1 METVKFITKLDLL
14 FDVEQLRND
23 LEQLLNIRPWPERT
37 IINDKIYP
45 ANQLGITY
53 RKNADDIWLDAGG
66 NLYDFEKKEFIATEK
81 DFSELND
88 NVGEYTKN
96 MLTEISKKIGKN
108 FGRIRYMK
116 MPMKQGLT
124 VHRDFEVRY
133 HIVLH
138 TNPGAMFGETV
149 NEEGLA
155 AKCYHI
161 PADGCVYKVDT
172 TRKHFVYNGGWDDRI
187 HMVLCEAGSI

>member
-1 METVKFITKLDLL
+1 MEKVKFIEKLELS

-23 LEQLLNIRPWPERT
+23 LNQLLTIRNWPERT
-37 IINDKIYP
+37 VINDKIYP

-66 NLYDFEKKEFIATEK
+66 NLYDYNKKEFIATEK
-81 DFSELND
+81 DFTEINEH
-88 NVGEYTKN
+88 VGEYTKN
-96 MLTEISKKIGKN
+96 MLNEISLFTGKT

-124 VHRDFEVRY
+124 VHKDYEPRY

-138 TNPGAMFGETV
+138 TNRGAMFGEAV
-149 NEEGLA
+149 EEEGLA
-155 AKCYHI
+155 AKCYHL
-161 PADGCVYKVDT
+161 PADGHVYKVDT
-172 TRKHFVYNGGWDDRI
+172 TREHFVYNGGWDDRI
-187 HMVLCEAGSI
+187 HMVLCEV